1 MQRNQAFADHY
12 KEGAAPRHPTMRE
25 QEAVRDASWPL
36 FLNYP
41 MFFVK
46 VSDVMAQV
54 PRKPHLRD
62 LKIHVSY
69 HEAIMDEEH
78 ATNPRAKTLVSKWR
92 SDPGMEGKWTCPG
105 KKIFQN
111 GVLLSQ
117 AGITTTPMEYYIP
130 RPAVSTGRKAA
141 AEAMLQQFLQQ
152 HEQQQAPKPSEQG
165 RGETMDVDKIVIV
178 SSDPAEPSRVAPSMA
193 PAGAQ
198 LARRPLPATAPFAF
212 TAQTP
217 TNGNGNNSPSN
228 KSDTMNGHFAGDF
241 AGYSMHGATGS
252 RPNSSSGPNG
262 GTPGS
267 DPSHPAHPSLPT
279 FRDLTQSPE
288 MGKLNGDKGL
298 ERK

>member
-1 MQRNQAFADHY
+1 
-12 KEGAAPRHPTMRE
+12 MRE
-25 QEAVRDASWPL
+25 QEAVRDAAWPL

-46 VSDVMAQV
+46 LSDVMAQV

-62 LKIHVSY
+62 MTVHVSY

-78 ATNPRAKTLVSKWR
+78 ATNPRAKALVSKWR

-111 GVLLSQ
+111 GVMLSQ

-141 AEAMLQQFLQQ
+141 AEAMLQHFLEQ
-152 HEQQQAPKPSEQG
+152 HEHQQAPKLSGPE
-165 RGETMDVDKIVIV
+165 RDEAMDVDKTVV
-178 SSDPAEPSRVAPSMA
+178 VPSRPVEPAQADPPSVQH
-193 PAGAQ
+193 G
-198 LARRPLPATAPFAF
+198 RRPVPPTALPTVPFTF
-212 TAQTP
+212 TAS
-217 TNGNGNNSPSN
+217 NGNNSPSN

-252 RPNSSSGPNG
+252 RPNSSGGPSC

-279 FRDLTQSPE
+279 FRNLTRSPE
-288 MGKLNGDKGL
+288 MRNGEKGIGG
-298 ERK
+298 EKNESTS